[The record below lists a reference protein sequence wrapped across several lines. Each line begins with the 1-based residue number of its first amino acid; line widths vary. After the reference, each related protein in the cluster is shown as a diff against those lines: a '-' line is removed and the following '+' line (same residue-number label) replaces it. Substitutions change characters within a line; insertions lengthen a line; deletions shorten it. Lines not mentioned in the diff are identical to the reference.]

1 MTFRKALRPLAIPV
15 IHAMVPF
22 KTWAWTTRRTWLRG
36 LILEITSLIDFLL
49 VGMLVQNNAL
59 MMTFKAFGGGNFFFG
74 RALMVTDHASAA
86 AAVVKPQL
94 RGSLFMGLPIVGYAP
109 STFMSNAGPISV
121 SQPAR
126 RVLRRHLDDHVVSD
140 AHRSPDIAALRADCA
155 DVLSDWAGDPR
166 RDTLWS
172 LRGTAARMLARILAD
187 VDVPKAEMDAATA
200 AYLRRFGELSAFSY
214 YAPFMLSLLGT
225 HETIR
230 RDVFLPL
237 KRHGIDPLVVDMIMF
252 AGMFSVGTIVMKCVE
267 YTRVHDV
274 DYASLSHRERLAFVV
289 ESLRLFPTVSTV
301 HRIVEESEQVA
312 VGKRMIDVRPGC
324 EIAYPFVCIHRNAEV
339 FGDPEAF
346 RLDRPAAEVAQILSW
361 SRGPNMCPVR
371 DLSVVVT
378 VLMLDTLAESAG
390 DLRRLDIYNIEF

>member
-1 MTFRKALRPLAIPV
+1 MTLRPVLRALATPV
-15 IHAMVPF
+15 VYAMVPF
-22 KTWAWTTRRTWLRG
+22 KTWAWTTRRVWLRG
-36 LILEITSLIDFLL
+36 LILEITSAVDFLL
-49 VGMLVQNNAL
+49 VGLLVQNSAL
-59 MMTFKAFGGGNFFFG
+59 MLTWKAFGRGNFFFG
-74 RALMVTDHASAA
+74 RALMVTDHATAA

-126 RVLRRHLDDHVVSD
+126 GVLRRHLDDHVVTE
-140 AHRSPDIAALRADCA
+140 AHRAPDIAALRSDCA
-155 DVLSDWAGDPR
+155 DVLADWAGDPK

-172 LRGTAARMLARILAD
+172 LRGAAARLLARILAG
-187 VDVPKAEMDAATA
+187 VDLPKIEADAATA

-225 HETIR
+225 HEAIR
-230 RDVFLPL
+230 QDVFLPL
-237 KRHGIDPLVVDMIMF
+237 KRRGIDPLVVDMIMF

-274 DYASLSHRERLAFVV
+274 DYAALSHRERLAFVI

-301 HRIVEESEQVA
+301 HRIVEETEQVA
-312 VGKRMIDVRPGC
+312 VGKRTIAVLPGR
-324 EIAYPFVCIHRNAEV
+324 EIAYPFVCIHRNADV
-339 FGDPEAF
+339 FAAPETF
-346 RLDRPAAEVAQILSW
+346 RLDRPAAEVAQMLSW

-390 DLRRLDIYNIEF
+390 DLRRLDIFNIEF